1 MPLCKMTIMA
11 VVIKFHTSEGC
22 INISLLRWI
31 LYIFD
36 HDSTHSI
43 EKYALLCS
51 FGLGSTSTHFGHVLI
66 TVVKLDTRQPYN
78 DKKKKH
84 LPHACLCLIFM
95 DSFVFLCIFSGVVAV
110 FLSWHPSRA
119 K

>member
-78 DKKKKH
+78 DKKKKT
-84 LPHACLCLIFM
+84 PSTCM
-95 DSFVFLCIFSGVVAV
+95 SVFNIYGFFCVLVYFLRSCGSVPVVA
-110 FLSWHPSRA
+110 SEQC
-119 K
+119 